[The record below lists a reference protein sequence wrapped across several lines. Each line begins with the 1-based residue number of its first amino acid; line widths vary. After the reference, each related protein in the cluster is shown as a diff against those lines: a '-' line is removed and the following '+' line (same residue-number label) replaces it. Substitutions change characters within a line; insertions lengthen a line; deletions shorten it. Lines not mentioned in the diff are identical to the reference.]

1 MNTLEYVVE
10 RSIVIRAG
18 REEVFRY
25 FTDSERFAA
34 WWGAGSRIEPRPG
47 GAVLIRYPNA
57 VTASGKVIELTEPE
71 RVVFT
76 YGYDGPGPAIE
87 PGGSRVTVT
96 LTSEPGGTRVHLRHE
111 VPSSA
116 VRDEHVQ
123 GWRYQMAVF
132 ANVVSRERHA
142 QETAH
147 ADRFFAVWNE
157 KDPARRRAEL
167 SGIAA
172 ESLVFLDGFS
182 CTSGIE
188 DLADHIGAAQ
198 FFMPGMEMRRRGDLR
213 SCQGTALCEWSALG
227 PDGAEKAHG
236 SDVFDFGADGRI
248 VRVVGFWN
256 QG

>member
-1 MNTLEYVVE
+1 MNALEYLVE
-10 RSIVIRAG
+10 RSIVIRA
-18 REEVFRY
+18 RPQEVFRY

-57 VTASGKVIELTEPE
+57 VTASGQVVELVEPE

-76 YGYDGPGPAIE
+76 YGYEGEKPAIA

-96 LTSEPGGTRVHLRHE
+96 LKAEAEGTRVHLRHE
-111 VPSSA
+111 VPSAA

-142 QETAH
+142 DEVARV
-147 ADRFFAVWNE
+147 DRFFEVWNQ
-157 KDPARRRAEL
+157 KDGARRRTDLAA
-167 SGIAA
+167 IAV
-172 ESLVFLDGFS
+172 ESLVFLDQFS
-182 CTSGIE
+182 CTRGID

-198 FFMPGMEMRRRGDLR
+198 FFMPGMELRRQGDVR
-213 SCQGTALCEWSALG
+213 SCQGTALCEWTARG
-227 PDGAEKAHG
+227 PDGGEKG
-236 SDVFDFGADGRI
+236 RGTDVFDFGPDGRI
-248 VRVVGFWN
+248 MRVVGFWR

>member
-1 MNTLEYVVE
+1 MNALEYVVE
-10 RSIVIRAG
+10 RSIVIRAR

-34 WWGAGSRIEPRPG
+34 WWGAGSRIEPHPG

-57 VTASGKVIELTEPE
+57 VTASGQVIELTAPE

-76 YGYDGPGPAIE
+76 YGYDGQGPAIS

-96 LTSEPGGTRVHLRHE
+96 LTSEPEGTRVHLRHE
-111 VPSSA
+111 VPSAA

-142 QETAH
+142 QEAAH
-147 ADRFFAVWNE
+147 ADRFFAIWNE
-157 KDPARRRAEL
+157 KDPARRRSEL
-167 SGIAA
+167 AGIAA

-182 CTSGIE
+182 CTQGIE

-198 FFMPGMEMRRRGDLR
+198 FHMPGMEIRRHGDLR
-213 SCQGTALCEWSALG
+213 SCQGTALCDWTARG
-227 PDGAEKAHG
+227 PDGGEKARG
-236 SDVFDFGADGRI
+236 SEVFDFGADGRI
-248 VRVVGFWN
+248 VRVVGLWHP
-256 QG
+256 G